1 MTAVKK
7 MLIFCSIA
15 VVSLFVLFVFRTV
28 PSGNLWERYRIVY
41 VDDASDEDFAAD
53 VLNRAGC
60 ENVISLSSQRLPL
73 TLPMHSPEVSLA
85 LAFADADGYLAKR
98 KAYFFDRGAQYRLY
112 YIEERYAPL
121 AEDAVREFR
130 AAGIAAGIDTQ
141 GVYPF
146 IVPLIC
152 TAFALLLCFL
162 SFHRFLFFVAAVFP
176 VFFAA
181 CVPLYSTA
189 ASACLFLY
197 GLFIALRLWG
207 RRGAFSVVKT
217 NPAVIAFFASS
228 LIASCASSFRS
239 ALLFMPLAAGTLSA
253 LAAFSTGE
261 RLYEA
266 RYRFTL
272 IPIRPA
278 RAIPLFTK
286 ATFRGTAACVSS
298 IAVFFAASL
307 LSSFSIGFAASPF
320 SHASALEFP
329 SARAQSSAGNFPTL
343 DEYVAWCWN
352 TKTAP
357 YRSVN
362 AQSAHE
368 RHPKTG
374 DTVVFPRYSDGE
386 AGISETSVSMVFD
399 KNFYDAALGDIDA
412 LPYPAVEKLIKAQ
425 GSRVHAGY
433 AFSASGGGGLLH
445 TLLVAFA
452 LCLPS
457 ILLVRSKMR

>member
-1 MTAVKK
+1 

-28 PSGNLWERYRIVY
+28 PTGNLWERYRIVY

-53 VLNRAGC
+53 VLKRAGC

-130 AAGIAAGIDTQ
+130 AAGIEAGIDTQ
-141 GVYPF
+141 SVYPF

-162 SFHRFLFFVAAVFP
+162 SPHRA

-181 CVPLYSTA
+181 ALFPVLFASCVPLYAVA

-239 ALLFMPLAAGTLSA
+239 ALLFVPLAAGTLSA

-307 LSSFSIGFAASPF
+307 LSSFSVGFAASPF

-374 DTVVFPRYSDGE
+374 DSVVFPRFSDGE

-425 GSRVHAGY
+425 GSRIHAGY

-452 LCLPS
+452 LCIPS

>member
-1 MTAVKK
+1 MSAVKK
-7 MLIFCSIA
+7 LSIFCSIA
-15 VVSLFVLFVFRTV
+15 VLSIFVLFIFRTV

-41 VDDASDEDFAAD
+41 VDNASDDDYAAE
-53 VLNRAGC
+53 VLKKAGC
-60 ENVISLSSQRLPL
+60 ENVISLSSQRLPVML
-73 TLPMHSPEVSLA
+73 SVHSPEVSLA
-85 LAFADADGYLAKR
+85 LAFSDADGYLAKR
-98 KAYFFDRGAQYRLY
+98 RAYFFDRGAQYRLY
-112 YIEERYAPL
+112 YIEDRYAPL

-130 AAGIAAGIDTQ
+130 TSGIAAGLDTQ

-162 SFHRFLFFVAAVFP
+162 SPHRALFFAAAVFP
-176 VFFAA
+176 VLFAA
-181 CVPLYSTA
+181 CVPFYAAA

-197 GLFIALRLWG
+197 ALFIALRLWG

-217 NPAVIAFFASS
+217 NPVFIAFFIVSLITACVSS
-228 LIASCASSFRS
+228 LRS
-239 ALLFMPLAAGTLSA
+239 ALLFVPVIVGTVSA
-253 LAAFSTGE
+253 LAAFSTAE

-272 IPIRPA
+272 VPIRPA
-278 RAIPLFTK
+278 RAIPFFTK
-286 ATFRGTAACVSS
+286 ATFRGTAACASS
-298 IAVFFAASL
+298 IAVLFAASL
-307 LSSFSIGFAASPF
+307 LSSFSVGFAAAPF
-320 SHASALEFP
+320 SRVPQLEFP
-329 SARAQSSAGNFPTL
+329 SARAQSPAGSFPTL

-374 DTVVFPRYSDGE
+374 DSIVFPRFSDGD

-433 AFSASGGGGLLH
+433 AFSVSGGGGLLH

-452 LCLPS
+452 LCIPS
-457 ILLVRSKMR
+457 ILLIRSKLR

>member
-15 VVSLFVLFVFRTV
+15 LVSLSLLFIFRTV
-28 PSGNLWERYRIVY
+28 PTGNLWERYRIVY
-41 VDDASDEDFAAD
+41 VDDASDDDYAVD
-53 VLNRAGC
+53 VLKRAGC

-112 YIEERYAPL
+112 YIEDRYAPL

-152 TAFALLLCFL
+152 TVFALLLCFL
-162 SFHRFLFFVAAVFP
+162 SPHRA

-181 CVPLYSTA
+181 ALFPVLFASCVPLYAVA

-197 GLFIALRLWG
+197 ALFIALRLWG
-207 RRGAFSVVKT
+207 RRGAFSALKT
-217 NPAVIAFFASS
+217 NPALIAFFAVSFI
-228 LIASCASSFRS
+228 IACASSLRS
-239 ALLFMPLAAGTLSA
+239 ALLFVPLAAGTLSA

-272 IPIRPA
+272 VPILPA
-278 RAIPLFTK
+278 RAIPFFTK
-286 ATFRGTAACVSS
+286 TTFRGTAACASS
-298 IAVFFAASL
+298 IASLFVASL
-307 LSSFSIGFAASPF
+307 LSAFSVGFAASPF
-320 SHASALEFP
+320 PRASELAFP

-368 RHPKTG
+368 KHPKTG
-374 DTVVFPRYSDGE
+374 DSVVFPRFSDGE

-425 GSRVHAGY
+425 GSRIHTGY

-445 TLLVAFA
+445 TLLLAFA
-452 LCLPS
+452 LCMPA

>member
-1 MTAVKK
+1 

-53 VLNRAGC
+53 VLKRAGC
-60 ENVISLSSQRLPL
+60 ENVISLSSQRLPIM
-73 TLPMHSPEVSLA
+73 LPMHSPEVSLA
-85 LAFADADGYLAKR
+85 LAFADDDGYLAKR

-112 YIEERYAPL
+112 YIEDRYAPL
-121 AEDAVREFR
+121 AEGAVREFR

-239 ALLFMPLAAGTLSA
+239 ALLFVPLAAGTLSA

-307 LSSFSIGFAASPF
+307 LSSFSVGFAASPF

-362 AQSAHE
+362 AQSAHA

-374 DTVVFPRYSDGE
+374 DTVVFPRYSEGK

-425 GSRVHAGY
+425 GSGVHAGY

-452 LCLPS
+452 LCIPS

>member
-7 MLIFCSIA
+7 LSIFCSIA
-15 VVSLFVLFVFRTV
+15 FVSLFVLFVFRTV

-41 VDDASDEDFAAD
+41 VDDASDDDYAAE
-53 VLNRAGC
+53 VLKRAGC
-60 ENVISLSSQRLPL
+60 ENVISLASQHLPVM
-73 TLPMHSPEVSLA
+73 LPMHSPEVSLA

-98 KAYFFDRGAQYRLY
+98 RAYFFDRGAQYRLY
-112 YIEERYAPL
+112 YIEDRYAPL

-162 SFHRFLFFVAAVFP
+162 SPHRALFFAAAVFP
-176 VFFAA
+176 VLYAG
-181 CVPLYSTA
+181 CVPLYAVA

-197 GLFIALRLWG
+197 ALFIALRVWG
-207 RRGAFSVVKT
+207 RRGAFSAVKT
-217 NPAVIAFFASS
+217 NPALIVFFAASFIIACASS
-228 LIASCASSFRS
+228 LRS
-239 ALLFMPLAAGTLSA
+239 ALLFVPLAAGTLSA
-253 LAAFSTGE
+253 LAAFSIAE
-261 RLYEA
+261 LRYEA

-272 IPIRPA
+272 VPIRPA
-278 RAIPLFTK
+278 RAIPFFTK
-286 ATFRGTAACVSS
+286 ATFRGTAACASS
-298 IAVFFAASL
+298 IASLFVASL
-307 LSSFSIGFAASPF
+307 LSAFSVGFAAAPF
-320 SHASALEFP
+320 PRASQLEFP
-329 SARAQSSAGNFPTL
+329 SARAQSLAGIFPTL

-362 AQSAHE
+362 AQNAHE
-368 RHPKTG
+368 KHPKTG
-374 DTVVFPRYSDGE
+374 DSVVFPRFSDGD

-399 KNFYDAALGDIDA
+399 KNFYDAALSDIDA

-425 GSRVHAGY
+425 GAHVRAGY

-452 LCLPS
+452 LCIPS
-457 ILLVRSKMR
+457 ILLIRSKMR

>member
-1 MTAVKK
+1 MSAVKK
-7 MLIFCSIA
+7 LSVFFGIA
-15 VVSLFVLFVFRTV
+15 VASLFVLFVFRTV

-41 VDDASDEDFAAD
+41 VDDAADDDYAAD
-53 VLNRAGC
+53 VLKRAGC
-60 ENVISLSSQRLPL
+60 ENVISLSSQRLPV

-112 YIEERYAPL
+112 YIEERYAPF
-121 AEDAVREFR
+121 AEDAVQEFR
-130 AAGIAAGIDTQ
+130 ASGIAAGIDTH

-162 SFHRFLFFVAAVFP
+162 SPHRSLFFVAAVFP

-181 CVPLYSTA
+181 CVPLYSAA

-207 RRGAFSVVKT
+207 RRGAFSAVKT
-217 NPAVIAFFASS
+217 NPVLIAFFAAS
-228 LIASCASSFRS
+228 LIASCASSLRS
-239 ALLFMPLAAGTLSA
+239 ALLFVPLAAGTVSV

-278 RAIPLFTK
+278 RAILLFTK

-298 IAVFFAASL
+298 IAVLFAASL
-307 LSSFSIGFAASPF
+307 LSSFSSGFAASPF
-320 SHASALEFP
+320 SHTSALEFP
-329 SARAQSSAGNFPTL
+329 SARAQSPAGSFPTL

-374 DTVVFPRYSDGE
+374 DSIVFPRFSDGDK
-386 AGISETSVSMVFD
+386 GISETSVSMVFD

-425 GSRVHAGY
+425 DAHVRVGY

-445 TLLVAFA
+445 TLLLAFA
-452 LCLPS
+452 LCIPS

>member
-1 MTAVKK
+1 MSAVKK
-7 MLIFCSIA
+7 MSVFFGIA
-15 VVSLFVLFVFRTV
+15 VASLFVLFVFRTV

-41 VDDASDEDFAAD
+41 VDDAADDDYAAD
-53 VLNRAGC
+53 VLKRAGC
-60 ENVISLSSQRLPL
+60 ENVISLSSQRLPV

-112 YIEERYAPL
+112 YI
-121 AEDAVREFR
+121 
-130 AAGIAAGIDTQ
+130 DTH

-162 SFHRFLFFVAAVFP
+162 SPHRSLFFVAAVFP

-181 CVPLYSTA
+181 CVPLYSAA

-207 RRGAFSVVKT
+207 RRGAFSAVKT
-217 NPAVIAFFASS
+217 NPVLIAFFAAS
-228 LIASCASSFRS
+228 LIASCASSLRS
-239 ALLFMPLAAGTLSA
+239 ALLFVPLAAGTVSV

-298 IAVFFAASL
+298 IAVLFAASL
-307 LSSFSIGFAASPF
+307 LSSFSSGFAASPF
-320 SHASALEFP
+320 SHTSALEFP
-329 SARAQSSAGNFPTL
+329 SARAQSMAGSFPTL
-343 DEYVAWCWN
+343 DEYVAWYWN

-374 DTVVFPRYSDGE
+374 DSIVFPRFSDGDK
-386 AGISETSVSMVFD
+386 GISETSVSMVFD

-425 GSRVHAGY
+425 DAHVRVGY

-445 TLLVAFA
+445 TLLLAFA
-452 LCLPS
+452 LCIPS

>member
-1 MTAVKK
+1 

-53 VLNRAGC
+53 VLKRAGC

-121 AEDAVREFR
+121 AEDAIREFR

-197 GLFIALRLWG
+197 GLFMALRLWG

-239 ALLFMPLAAGTLSA
+239 ALLFVPLAAGTLSA

-307 LSSFSIGFAASPF
+307 LSSFSIGFAASSF

-368 RHPKTG
+368 QHPKTG
-374 DTVVFPRYSDGE
+374 DTVVFPRYSEGK

>member
-41 VDDASDEDFAAD
+41 VDDASDEDFTAD
-53 VLNRAGC
+53 VLKRAGC
-60 ENVISLSSQRLPL
+60 ENVISLSSQQLPL

-239 ALLFMPLAAGTLSA
+239 ALLFVPLAAGTLSA

-374 DTVVFPRYSDGE
+374 DSVVFPRYSEGK

-452 LCLPS
+452 LCIPS